1 MEILRPVLFH
11 ALHVEKLGHTLH
23 NLTKL
28 HITRLAMPTE
38 YNPEDPN
45 QSFTVNYQS
54 IINEKSLLS
63 ITRML
68 AVQMTK
74 NPYITVGDFLRDLS
88 NGDIE
93 SLVDIIEEGEEH
105 ENFSDL
111 MLIAEMLATG
121 EGLEAANLD
130 LACERVNQFLVLITC
145 ESLAR
150 KGLVEV
156 LHKNM
161 SFGED
166 MKDAVVVKKL
176 ND

>member
-1 MEILRPVLFH
+1 
-11 ALHVEKLGHTLH
+11 
-23 NLTKL
+23 
-28 HITRLAMPTE
+28 MPTE
-38 YNPEDPN
+38 YNPEDPD

-121 EGLEAANLD
+121 EGLEAANID
-130 LACERVNQFLVLITC
+130 IACERVNQFLVLITC

-156 LHKNM
+156 IHKNM

-166 MKDAVVVKKL
+166 MKDAIIVKKI

>member
-1 MEILRPVLFH
+1 
-11 ALHVEKLGHTLH
+11 
-23 NLTKL
+23 
-28 HITRLAMPTE
+28 MPNE
-38 YNPEDPN
+38 YNPEDPE

-54 IINEKSLLS
+54 IVNEKSLLS

-68 AVQMTK
+68 AVQMMD
-74 NPYITVGDFLRDLS
+74 NPYITIGDFLRDLS

-111 MLIAEMLATG
+111 MLISEMLATG

-130 LACERVNQFLVLITC
+130 LACDRVNQFLILVTC

-156 LHKNM
+156 FHKNM